1 MRRRH
6 YYVGLH
12 CESFSGAVQLV
23 LLGSF
28 SIDDGDTNENVTF
41 KEFMVF
47 QILTRLFQLTFK
59 NVKCRRISLEL
70 SSWGTQSSLKRE
82 RKIRRRLFTS
92 SIKRE
97 TGHFYAV
104 VGRDGKEMYKKA

>member
-1 MRRRH
+1 M
-6 YYVGLH
+6 
-12 CESFSGAVQLV
+12 GAIQLL

-28 SIDDGDTNENVTF
+28 SVDDGHTNENVTF
-41 KEFMVF
+41 KEVMFF
-47 QILTRLFQLTFK
+47 SNLTRLFQFIFK
-59 NVKCRRISLEL
+59 NIKCRRISLEL
-70 SSWGTQSSLKRE
+70 TSRGPQSSLKRE

-97 TGHFYAV
+97 TRHFHAV

>member
-12 CESFSGAVQLV
+12 CETFSGAIQLL
-23 LLGSF
+23 LLGGF
-28 SIDDGDTNENVTF
+28 SVDDSDANENVTF
-41 KEFMVF
+41 KEFTVF
-47 QILTRLFQLTFK
+47 QILTRLFQFTFK

-97 TGHFYAV
+97 IRHFHAV
-104 VGRDGKEMYKKA
+104 VGRDGKEMHQKA